1 MRYIFPGLRY
11 EENKQHNISPQSRVD
26 RQSVRS
32 FRPFSSV
39 GCGSHR
45 TSFGRWQI
53 VQETETQSQI
63 EDPFEP
69 AKSQT
74 DWGIGP
80 AKSEVARFL
89 RGPQPRGFELGRAA
103 RIFWELLQGFR
114 TLHFVGPCVTVF
126 GSARFTE
133 DQPYYQLARQ
143 VGTRIAQAGF
153 TVMTGGGPGIM
164 EAANRGAK
172 EVGGYSVG
180 CNIALAHEQKPN
192 PYLDRWVT
200 FNHFS
205 VRKIMLVKYS
215 YAFIAMPGG
224 FGTLDEIFE
233 LATLVQTGKVDNYP
247 LILMGKDYWQPLLA
261 FFRDRL
267 LESKTIDPVD
277 VDRILVIDSPEEAV
291 DYITETAMREFG
303 LTYGPRLKRQW
314 WLGE

>member
-1 MRYIFPGLRY
+1 M
-11 EENKQHNISPQSRVD
+11 NKNH
-26 RQSVRS
+26 
-32 FRPFSSV
+32 
-39 GCGSHR
+39 GR
-45 TSFGRWQI
+45 TEI
-53 VQETETQSQI
+53 EMEVETQSRL
-63 EDPFEP
+63 EVPLEP

-80 AKSEVARFL
+80 AKVEVDRFL
-89 RGPQPRGFELGRAA
+89 RGPQPRGFELGRAG

-114 TLHFVGPCVTVF
+114 SLHFVGPCVTVF

-172 EVGGYSVG
+172 EVGGYSIG
-180 CNIALAHEQKPN
+180 CNIALQHEQKPN
-192 PYLDRWVT
+192 PYLDRWIT

-233 LATLVQTGKVDNYP
+233 LSTLVQTGKVQNFP
-247 LILMGKDYWQPLLA
+247 LVLMGRDYWQPLLD
-261 FFRDRL
+261 FLRGRL
-267 LESKTIDPVD
+267 LEAKTIDATD
-277 VDRILVIDSPEEAV
+277 IDRIHVIDSPDEAV
-291 DYITETAMREFG
+291 NVITEIAVHEFG
-303 LTYGPRLKRQW
+303 LTYGPRIKPRW